1 MNMCVCCRLFE
12 RAEELHTELNGLS
25 YAVSQ
30 ASLEHVF
37 MHVAQLRRPRSM
49 EEPDDSDEE

>member
-1 MNMCVCCRLFE
+1 MYQTKQWMHRLFE
-12 RAEELHTELNGLS
+12 RAEELHTELNGVS

-37 MHVAQLRRPRSM
+37 MHVAQLRSANSLDADES
-49 EEPDDSDEE
+49 EE

>member
-1 MNMCVCCRLFE
+1 MHRLFE
-12 RAEELHTELNGLS
+12 RAEELHTELNGVS

-37 MHVAQLRRPRSM
+37 MHVAQLRSANSLDADES
-49 EEPDDSDEE
+49 EE

>member
-1 MNMCVCCRLFE
+1 MCRLFE

-37 MHVAQLRRPRSM
+37 MHVAQLRGTHAYDADESEDQQS
-49 EEPDDSDEE
+49 EE